1 MLSNEVCSNY
11 ISPVGLFFM
20 RFFAWPIFRLTLLT
34 FRPQKRDKQV
44 APSGHY
50 VLLEPFRSV
59 SAQTVLET
67 YTLLMVWGAVLRGW
81 HPPPFVD
88 PPPPLLAPPPPTAL
102 LPPTQCCPR
111 CTPPPPVASYW
122 PSQPL
127 AGRLRAIRPTLVGY
141 VFNFFAGGFFYILR
155 KNFHF
160 VFILNNFFIQYIFN
174 KKYFLI
180 LSLQLNY

>member
-1 MLSNEVCSNY
+1 
-11 ISPVGLFFM
+11 M

-50 VLLEPFRSV
+50 VLFEPFRSV

-67 YTLLMVWGAVLRGW
+67 CW
-81 HPPPFVD
+81 HPPPLFVD
-88 PPPPLLAPPPPTAL
+88 PPPPLLAPPPTPTEL
-102 LPPTQCCPR
+102 LPPPPHPVLPPSAPGA
-111 CTPPPPVASYW
+111 PPPPVASYW

-141 VFNFFAGGFFYILR
+141 VS
-155 KNFHF
+155 
-160 VFILNNFFIQYIFN
+160 
-174 KKYFLI
+174 YFSSWRESCI
-180 LSLQLNY
+180 RSKPSLDFSSKPTFGI